1 VEAGVAA
8 VEAKDRVGI
17 GWRGE
22 LAAGIL
28 TNLDRIDVLEVI
40 ADDFFEAPAKDVRA
54 LRTLSAQ
61 RPVMLHGV
69 GMGLAS
75 TVRVETKRLETMAR
89 LLNAVRPES
98 WSEHLAFVRG
108 GGIEIGHLAQPPRN
122 RATVEATA
130 ANIQEA
136 RRVCGTT
143 PAMENIATLFDPP
156 GSSMGD
162 AEWLSSVIRESGAGL
177 LLDLHNVATNAVNLS
192 QSPWRYRADQCLD
205 ALPLEGVRLVH
216 IAGGRFLSEGRL
228 LDDHKHPVP
237 RNVFEMLTE
246 VARRAA
252 GPLTV
257 VLERDG
263 AYPEMDELLN
273 ELDSAR
279 LAIEKGRARKLLG

>member
-1 VEAGVAA
+1 MAD

-28 TNLDRIDVLEVI
+28 TNLESIDVLEVI
-40 ADDFFEAPAKDVRA
+40 ADDFFEAPAKELRA

-61 RPVMLHGV
+61 RPVLLHGV
-69 GMGLAS
+69 GLGMAS
-75 TVRVETKRLETMAR
+75 TVRVETKRLEKMAR
-89 LLNAVRPES
+89 VLDAVRPES
-98 WSEHLAFVRG
+98 WSEHLAFVRA

-122 RATVEATA
+122 QATVDGTA
-130 ANIQEA
+130 ANIEQA
-136 RRVCGTT
+136 RRVCGMA

-162 AEWLSSVIRESGAGL
+162 AEWLSSVMRESGASL
-177 LLDLHNVATNAVNLS
+177 LLDLHNVATNAVNLW
-192 QSPWRYRADQCLD
+192 QSPWRYRADDCLA
-205 ALPLEGVRLVH
+205 ALPLESIRFVH
-216 IAGGRFLSEGRL
+216 IAGGRFLEEGRI

-246 VARRAA
+246 VARRAD

-263 AYPEMDELLN
+263 AYPAMEELVA